1 MFGEAGM
8 IYTIKLYDSAIVTG
22 DLGFRFFRRNKRESV
37 VKNGELETW
46 CALST
51 GLYEQVTE
59 KFY

>member
-1 MFGEAGM
+1 M
-8 IYTIKLYDSAIVTG
+8 IDTIKLYDSAIVMG